1 MRILIIPFIAVLL
14 AFSLDACKSSSTPK
28 TFCDTSCVKDTIK
41 FTSDYK
47 LKPYVYIAPGNCK
60 ADTLIWSYEG
70 MGVNRK
76 VNLDNFLNN
85 VVFVNKDYVR
95 CYIKDTAYAWLLFN
109 DCVTGRGYSLKLSF
123 NKTNTIG
130 RKSSSMNNMDKK
142 FSIADNLVAYTDRG
156 NIYVED
162 METEK
167 KAMMTFGQTLD
178 IDYDAVHEYID
189 SINITNSRI
198 WVKVKIDGNWK
209 ELEKKITL
217 E

>member
-1 MRILIIPFIAVLL
+1 MRILFVPAIAILI
-14 AFSLDACKSSSTPK
+14 AYSFGACKSSSTPK
-28 TFCDTSCVKDTIK
+28 TFCDTGCLKDTIK
-41 FTSDYK
+41 FTSEYK
-47 LKPYVYIAPGNCK
+47 LKPYVYIVAGNCK
-60 ADTLIWSYEG
+60 ADTLLWSYEG

-85 VVFVNKDYVR
+85 VVYVNKDYIR

-109 DCVTGRGYSLKLSF
+109 DCITGRGYSLKLAF

-130 RKSSSMNNMDKK
+130 RKSSSINNMDKK
-142 FSIADNLVAYTDRG
+142 FSVTDNLVAYTDRG

-162 METEK
+162 METGK
-167 KAMMTFGQTLD
+167 TAMMTFGQALD

-189 SINITNSRI
+189 SVNITDNRI
-198 WVKVKIDGNWK
+198 WVKVKIEGKWT
-209 ELEKKITL
+209 ELEKNIKL